1 VSNGVAVSIGPI
13 HGGEHDIVRHWMTF
27 PVTPSSIPIAGD
39 ANYLDGLFNVAG
51 DERASFAGR
60 TLETVQFSGELEP
73 PRVYYPTRERED
85 YLEAIGAGRWIPD
98 QGGDHLAYSQDE
110 DQAAY
115 VLAFRRSRSVSTIGR
130 GQIMVPH
137 NLGGTSVVVRD
148 GAHAG
153 PAAFV
158 EPHIFTSVLTGI
170 RDTGERVRLVIGDQ
184 YGWNGIVTCRSFA
197 WRYEDPDPDVL
208 YYDVTFR
215 EDARRTL
222 HRVKTPKSA
231 PGKQRGTYTTKS
243 GDTLH
248 EIALKQLGDQSKWK
262 HIRDLNDDKLGRL
275 WFYPDPNHKHKG
287 TLGPKVQ
294 GRKNGYQLGKKGVA
308 KLGGN
313 VELRAGIEL
322 KLRETKDGHDKKSK
336 GGHHGNRD
344 TKTGSVGGSS

>member
-1 VSNGVAVSIGPI
+1 VANRHGHTATHDEGTNRPVVRQPGVRPPVSNGVAVSIGPI

-98 QGGDHLAYSQDE
+98 QGGDHLA
-110 DQAAY
+110 
-115 VLAFRRSRSVSTIGR
+115 
-130 GQIMVPH
+130 
-137 NLGGTSVVVRD
+137 
-148 GAHAG
+148 HAG

-215 EDARRTL
+215 EDARRSL

-294 GRKNGYQLGKKGVA
+294 GRKTGYQLGKKGVA